1 MRPIL
6 FHIGSLPV
14 FSWGFMFMIAVSLA
28 TYLMLKRARRE
39 GLNPDHLVD
48 LVLFAVIGGIVGARL
63 FYVIFYEPMTYIRE
77 PLRIFMLQ
85 QGGMVF
91 HGGLLGGVIA
101 AILVIK
107 KHKLA
112 TWQVAD
118 LIVPY
123 LALAYGIVRIGCFLN
138 GDSYGLPTGLPV
150 GVVFP
155 GVDDLPRHPTQLYSS
170 AAGFLIFGILL
181 WLKGRKTFQG
191 QLFAQFLFLYVTYR
205 TLVEMLRDNLRV
217 LGPITIAQVI
227 NAVIFVIAV
236 VLYRY
241 LKGNGVKR
249 AGVSDKNS

>member
-28 TYLMLKRARRE
+28 TYLLLKRARRE
-39 GLNPDHLVD
+39 GLNPDHLLD
-48 LVLFAVIGGIVGARL
+48 LVIFVVIGGIVGARL

-101 AILVIK
+101 ALLVMK
-107 KHKLA
+107 KHKLPV
-112 TWQVAD
+112 WQVAD
-118 LIVPY
+118 LMAPY
-123 LALAYGIVRIGCFLN
+123 LALGYGIVRIGCFLN
-138 GDSYGLPTGLPV
+138 GDSYGLPTSLPW

-155 GVDDLPRHPTQLYSS
+155 GVDDLPRHPTQLYAS

-181 WLKGRKTFQG
+181 WLRERRTFQG
-191 QLFAQFLFLYVTYR
+191 QLFLQFLFFYVTYR
-205 TLVEMLRDNLRV
+205 TLNEILRDNLRV
-217 LGPITIAQVI
+217 LGPITIAQLI
-227 NAVIFVIAV
+227 NAVVLVIAI

-241 LKGNGVKR
+241 LKRRNYGIKKTDL
-249 AGVSDKNS
+249 AA